1 MRVLLIRHGETDA
14 TKKRIYCGHSDPC
27 LNREGVAQGEDLKKK
42 LRNIVVNKIYAS
54 DLIRARDFAG
64 LIFNTSVIETSTEIR
79 EMNFGIFEGLTHEEL
94 MSDHNGLYTR
104 WIDDPGKTDI
114 PGGETIL
121 AFKSRVIGF
130 YEKVLNCDRTIAFVT
145 HAGPIRVIL
154 ADLTGADDI
163 GPIKIDTAGIS
174 VVDYKDSN
182 VIVRTIND
190 TNYQED
196 GKKWSKH

>member
-42 LRNIVVNKIYAS
+42 LRNIVVNKVYAS

-79 EMNFGIFEGLTHEEL
+79 EMHFGIFEGLTHEEI
-94 MSDHNGLYTR
+94 MKDHRESYMR
-104 WIDDPGKTDI
+104 WVDDPGKTDI
-114 PGGETIL
+114 PGGETML

-130 YEKVLNCDRTIAFVT
+130 YEKVLHCDRTIAFVT

-154 ADLTGADDI
+154 ANLTRADDI
-163 GPIKIDTAGIS
+163 GPIKIDTAGVSI
-174 VVDYKDSN
+174 VDYKDSN
-182 VIVRTIND
+182 AIVRMIND

-196 GKKWSKH
+196 GKKWSNH